1 MLAVFR
7 ALIVRVKGLLLS
19 DALLD
24 LEALTLARAARRKA
38 GLLRRAAAYEAE
50 GLAGVAA
57 DLRRQA
63 EALDLARPAAS
74 AWSGLVALTED
85 RGVQARLQRT
95 VSNGT
100 DKTSMPRLHE
110 PDRGQTGARRPRP
123 RGS

>member
-7 ALIVRVKGLLLS
+7 ALIARVKGLLLS

-63 EALDLARPAAS
+63 EMLDLARPAATV
-74 AWSGLVALTED
+74 WPGLVALTEE
-85 RGVQARLQRT
+85 GEAF
-95 VSNGT
+95 
-100 DKTSMPRLHE
+100 PRLKGTTTDGANNTSTPRLPE
-110 PDRGQTGARRPRP
+110 SNRGRTGVRQSRS